1 LYNDLNYLA
10 QKGVDMERVQ
20 TWRVIASV
28 FAILLILSTNDHGNA
43 LAQSAGSASIRG
55 TSISGRPV
63 TIPVTI
69 RVKGRTVPSE
79 LDLPTVLLNVS
90 EDGEPQTLLSIRSRI
105 NAPINLILLIQD
117 DVISSVGLE
126 IKGLSEFIRRLPRG
140 SRVLVGYLRAGSLQV
155 PHKFTAELER
165 AAKSLRPPLGLAS
178 AAPHN
183 PYVEVIEALRRFDSQ
198 PAGRRAILLVSDG
211 VDTSQGDF
219 SISPGQSSDLQ
230 RAIIE
235 AQRRSAAVYSFFV
248 PTVTS
253 STNGNLISQG
263 QSSLNRLSD
272 ETGGKAFFQGL
283 GAPTSFDP
291 FIKQLSLT
299 LDRQIALTYL
309 STHPRNGFHRIKII
323 SSTPDVELNYPTGYT
338 RK

>member
-1 LYNDLNYLA
+1 MT
-10 QKGVDMERVQ
+10 QVQ
-20 TWRVIASV
+20 TGRAIATV
-28 FAILLILSTNDHGNA
+28 FAVFFVLSLYHQGSA
-43 LAQSAGSASIRG
+43 FAQSAGSASLRG
-55 TSISGRPV
+55 SGVSGRPV
-63 TIPVTI
+63 TVPVTI

-105 NAPINLILLIQD
+105 NAPLNVIVLIQD
-117 DVISSVGLE
+117 DVVSSVGLE

-155 PHKFTAELER
+155 RTKFTADLER
-165 AAKSLRPPLGLAS
+165 AAKSLRPPLAVAS
-178 AAPHN
+178 AAPYN
-183 PYVEVIEALRRFDSQ
+183 PYVEVIEALRRFDAQ

-219 SISPGQSSDLQ
+219 SISPGQSTDLQ
-230 RAIIE
+230 RAILE

-253 STNGNLISQG
+253 STNGNLVSQG
-263 QSSLNRLSD
+263 QSSLNRLSE
-272 ETGGKAFFQGL
+272 ETGGHAFFQGL

-291 FIKQLSLT
+291 FIKELSLT

-323 SSTPDVELNYPTGYT
+323 SSTPDVDLDYPAGYT